1 MRAVLDKTL
10 LVAVAIFVKLLFTL
24 YKLLAWPL
32 ALIALFI
39 VAWLGYLAVCGFS
52 GAALLL
58 GALALASA
66 FALYHYADG
75 ILPASAGNG
84 WASRLG
90 DRFIAWLGTLKF
102 FTSPLCLVED
112 PGSYRIKGTDIR
124 ALVDGDD
131 PILQPGDILLRGY
144 DGYLDG
150 ELIRRT
156 GGASGAGR
164 YLSHA
169 AIYVGPLDDKRDKDV
184 AARRLKVMDADG
196 EWRAATDI
204 EKDRVR
210 NDPGYFQPGRQMVVH
225 SMAKGVHVEDILT
238 FLRCDYLVVLRL
250 PETIGLAAGEL
261 RNQPLVPLNNAA
273 LSIDERLTQGHTVT
287 RAEVV
292 AAAHN
297 SALGRIGTG
306 YDFLFDSCRTFHKFS
321 CSEFVYYCYKSVH
334 RYIGLTPRDHSFAGL
349 FKRVTISP
357 ADVYAACDP
366 DGKLERVWSN
376 VPAARN
382 D

>member
-1 MRAVLDKTL
+1 MKAAVDKAL
-10 LVAVAIFVKLLFTL
+10 LVVVAIFAKLLFMI
-24 YKLLAWPL
+24 YKLLAWPV
-32 ALIALFI
+32 ALIALFV
-39 VAWLGYLAVCGFS
+39 VAWLVFLATQGFPE
-52 GAALLL
+52 ARLLLL
-58 GALALASA
+58 GAAAASGY
-66 FALYHYADG
+66 ALYHYGDAT
-75 ILPASAGNG
+75 LPRSVGAGG
-84 WASRLG
+84 WASRLS
-90 DRFIAWLGTLKF
+90 DRFIAWLGTIKF

-124 ALVDGDD
+124 ALVDGDH
-131 PILQPGDILLRGY
+131 PLLQPGDILLRGY

-156 GGASGAGR
+156 GGAAGAGR

-169 AIYVGPLDDKRDKDV
+169 ALYVGPIDGSRDKAL

-196 EWRAATDI
+196 AWRAATDA

-210 NDPGYFQPGRQMVVH
+210 DDPGYFQAGRQMVIH

-238 FLRCDYLVVLRL
+238 FVRCDYLIVLRL
-250 PETIGLAAGEL
+250 PEQITLSPEETA
-261 RNQPLVPLNNAA
+261 NQPLVQLANDA
-273 LSIDERLTQGHTVT
+273 LSIDERLTQRQTVS
-287 RAEVV
+287 RDEIV
-292 AAAHN
+292 AAARD

-306 YDFLFDSCRTFHKFS
+306 YDFLFDSCKTFHKFS

-334 RYIGLTPRDHSFAGL
+334 RYIGLTPKTHSFAGF

-366 DGKLERVWSN
+366 GGKLTLVWSN
-376 VPAARN
+376 VPQDA
-382 D
+382 

>member
-1 MRAVLDKTL
+1 MRAALDKVL
-10 LVAVAIFVKLLFTL
+10 LVVVAIFVKLLFTL

-32 ALIALFI
+32 VLIALFM
-39 VAWLGYLAVCGFS
+39 VAWLAYLSIAGFS

-58 GALALASA
+58 AGLALAGA
-66 FALYHYADG
+66 FALYHYADHT
-75 ILPASAGNG
+75 LPASVGAGG
-84 WASRLG
+84 WASRIS
-90 DRFIAWLGTLKF
+90 DRFIAWLGTIKF

-112 PGSYRIKGTDIR
+112 PGSYRIKGSDIR
-124 ALVDGDD
+124 TLLDGDD
-131 PILQPGDILLRGY
+131 PLLKPGDILLRGY

-169 AIYVGPLDDKRDKDV
+169 ALYVGPLDDKRDKEI
-184 AARRLKVMDADG
+184 AARRLKRLAADG
-196 EWRAATDI
+196 SWRPATDA
-204 EKDRVR
+204 EKDAVR
-210 NDPGYFQPGRQMVVH
+210 NDPGYFQPGRQMVAH

-238 FLRCDYLVVLRL
+238 FVRCDYLVVLRL
-250 PETIGLAAGEL
+250 PDEIALSPEEL
-261 RNQPLVPLNNAA
+261 RNQPLIELNNAA
-273 LSIDERLTQGHTVT
+273 MSIDERLIQRQSVT
-287 RAEVV
+287 RDEIV

-306 YDFLFDSCRTFHKFS
+306 YDFLFDSCRNFHKFS

-334 RYIGLTPRDHSFAGL
+334 RYIGLTPQDHSFAGL
-349 FKRVTISP
+349 FKRTTISP

-366 DGKLERVWSN
+366 GGKLKLVWSN
-376 VPAARN
+376 VPS
-382 D
+382 DG